1 MGKLKKKSYK
11 ILSDKK
17 CITCGKNLK
26 QNLVDKNPE
35 AEYCFEH
42 YPKSKKNMASASL
55 SHQAKNNGDNSMAIK
70 KEISL
75 VVEARAA
82 IPYAENEVEAMDM
95 YAQKLHKELRELV
108 EVGKDSGKEYN
119 AKKRKY
125 RKVRDEYLGMRDEF
139 IEEESSME
147 IKSATW
153 RKENLWII

>member
-17 CITCGKNLK
+17 CIICGKNLK

-42 YPKSKKNMASASL
+42 YPKSKKNKASDSL
-55 SHQAKNNGDNSMAIK
+55 SHQAKNNGDNSMTKK

-82 IPYAENEVEAMDM
+82 IPYADNEVEAMDL
-95 YAQKLHKELRELV
+95 YAQKLHKELRKLADI
-108 EVGKDSGKEYN
+108 GQDSGKDYN
-119 AKKRKY
+119 SKRRKY
-125 RKVRDEYLGMRDEF
+125 RKVRDKYLEMRDEF

-147 IKSATW
+147 IVEEVKWTA
-153 RKENLWII
+153 NV